1 MSELMKIPGV
11 GLALATRLRELGIH
25 SLEDLA
31 KSDVSVLMTVRGIS
45 ESKAQDFKSA
55 ASGDLTEPSKS
66 PTTKAN
72 NILIHRGCDI
82 IDSNNSTFFVSHVLT
97 IPSSNRIVMPAT
109 INEQSITTV
118 RSNFK

>member
-45 ESKAQDFKSA
+45 ES
-55 ASGDLTEPSKS
+55 
-66 PTTKAN
+66 
-72 NILIHRGCDI
+72 
-82 IDSNNSTFFVSHVLT
+82 
-97 IPSSNRIVMPAT
+97 
-109 INEQSITTV
+109 
-118 RSNFK
+118 

>member
-11 GLALATRLRELGIH
+11 GLALATRLRELEIH

-66 PTTKAN
+66 PTTKN
-72 NILIHRGCDI
+72 
-82 IDSNNSTFFVSHVLT
+82 
-97 IPSSNRIVMPAT
+97 PKAT
-109 INEQSITTV
+109 KKAAKAAKKAAEKAEDAARKAAKKAAKKAEKAAKKEAAKVKKETE
-118 RSNFK
+118 KAE